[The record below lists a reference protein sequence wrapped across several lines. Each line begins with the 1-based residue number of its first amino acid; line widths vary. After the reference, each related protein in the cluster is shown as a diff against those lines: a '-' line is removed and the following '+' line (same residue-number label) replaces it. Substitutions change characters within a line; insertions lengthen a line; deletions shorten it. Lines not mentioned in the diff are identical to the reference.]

1 MARFGRFFPTASIG
15 AYLIALAVSV
25 ALPLLVFG
33 AFLMLQLEEHERDM
47 LSTDT
52 AEDAQMIARAV
63 DRELQDMATTL
74 RLLVNSPELEAGDLR
89 AFHERTRSSLRS
101 TKLYVIVADRDG
113 KLRLNTRV
121 PFDAPLGKTSNMPAL
136 ESMLRSGFTEASSV
150 FRGTTSGTWVFNVA
164 TPLSGEVSRSGAAM
178 IITQNAEDL
187 QKLLSVDGLPAGW
200 SAAVLDG
207 SGQVVTSV
215 GASKMAEGAMF
226 PGETLRLMNGFRGTI
241 EDVDGAAKQM
251 YGYAQITGW
260 TWKTVVW
267 GPIASAQEN
276 IISTWRQLV
285 AGGIVFLAIALVV
298 AYLVAG
304 QLRIPIRQIA
314 DMAERIGKGEIVSPV
329 ETRITE
335 VNQIAVAL
343 CNASFD
349 RSQAEDRIHL
359 ILHELVHRTKNILT
373 LVQAMMRQLA
383 RKDTPMD
390 EFQKAISTR
399 LQGLGKSIEALAE
412 EEWGGVPMHRVIEI
426 HMTTFAEAADR
437 VQIQGK
443 DFVLKAG
450 AVQNLGL
457 VLHELATNSVKYG
470 ALSVPNGKVR
480 ISWSN
485 IAEEAVSEA
494 NGESGDGV
502 NLRLVWEESGGPA
515 VKPPA
520 RTGFGTTIIQRHASA
535 AFGGTVDIDFRPS
548 GLVWQMTAP
557 RANLERPDA
566 SESSRDMPL

>member
-1 MARFGRFFPTASIG
+1 MARFARLFPTAPIG
-15 AYLIALAVSV
+15 AYLIALVVGV

-47 LSTDT
+47 LSSNT

-74 RLLVNSPELEAGDLR
+74 RLLVSSPELESGDLR

-101 TKLYVIVADRDG
+101 TKLFVIVADRDG
-113 KLRLNTRV
+113 QLRLNTRV
-121 PFDAPLGKTSNMPAL
+121 PFYTPLGKTANMPAL
-136 ESMLRSGFTEASSV
+136 ESMLRSGLTEASSM
-150 FRGTTSGTWVFNVA
+150 FRGTTSGKWVFNVA
-164 TPLSGEVSRSGAAM
+164 MPLSEKTNASGAAM
-178 IITQNAEDL
+178 IITQDAEDL
-187 QKLLSVDGLPAGW
+187 QKLLSVDGLPDGW

-215 GASKMAEGAMF
+215 GAAKMAEGARF
-226 PGETLRLMNGFRGTI
+226 PSETLRLMTGFRGTI
-241 EDVDGAAKQM
+241 EDVDGAGKQM

-260 TWKTVVW
+260 AWKTVVW

-285 AGGIVFLAIALVV
+285 AGGIVFLAIAMVV
-298 AYLVAG
+298 AYLVAW

-329 ETRITE
+329 ETKITE
-335 VNQIAVAL
+335 ANQIAVAL
-343 CNASFD
+343 SNASFD

-390 EFQKAISTR
+390 EFQRAISTR

-412 EEWGGVPMHRVIEI
+412 EQWGGVPMHRVVEI
-426 HMTTFAEAADR
+426 HMSTFAEAADR
-437 VQIQGK
+437 VQIQGE

-470 ALSVPNGKVR
+470 ALSVPHGTVR
-480 ISWSN
+480 ISWSD
-485 IAEEAVSEA
+485 IAEETVSDA
-494 NGESGDGV
+494 DGESSGV
-502 NLRLVWEESGGPA
+502 NLLLVWEESGGPT
-515 VKPPA
+515 VKPPT
-520 RTGFGTTIIQRHASA
+520 RTGFGTTIIKRHATA
-535 AFGGTVDIDFRPS
+535 AFSGTVDIDFRPG
-548 GLVWQMTAP
+548 GLVWRMTVP

-566 SESSRDMPL
+566 SEGLRDVPL

>member
-1 MARFGRFFPTASIG
+1 MFPTATIG

-33 AFLMLQLEEHERDM
+33 AFLMLQLEEHERDL

-74 RLLVNSPELEAGDLR
+74 RLLVSSLELEAGDLR

-113 KLRLNTRV
+113 QLRLNTRV
-121 PFDAPLGKTSNMPAL
+121 PFDTPLGKTSNMPAL
-136 ESMLRSGFTEASSV
+136 ESMLSSGFTEASSV
-150 FRGTTSGTWVFNVA
+150 FRGATSGKWVFNVA
-164 TPLSGEVSRSGAAM
+164 MPLPQEIDHSGAAM

-215 GASKMAEGAMF
+215 GASKMAEGAKF
-226 PGETLRLMNGFRGTI
+226 PPETLALMNGFRGTI
-241 EDVDGAAKQM
+241 EDIDGAGKQM

-260 TWKTVVW
+260 TWKTIVW

-298 AYLVAG
+298 AYLVAR
-304 QLRIPIRQIA
+304 QLRIPIQQIA

-329 ETRITE
+329 ETKITE
-335 VNQIAVAL
+335 ANQIAIAL
-343 CNASFD
+343 SNASFD

-383 RKDTPMD
+383 RKDTPME
-390 EFQKAISTR
+390 EFQRAISTR

-412 EEWGGVPMHRVIEI
+412 EQWGGVPMHRVIEI

-437 VQIQGK
+437 VQIQGE
-443 DFVLKAG
+443 DFMLKAG
-450 AVQNLGL
+450 AVQNLGM

-470 ALSVPNGKVR
+470 ALSVPHGTVR

-485 IAEEAVSEA
+485 VVEDPVPETD
-494 NGESGDGV
+494 GESDDGV
-502 NLRLVWEESGGPA
+502 NLRLVWEESGGPTVVA
-515 VKPPA
+515 PT
-520 RTGFGTTIIQRHASA
+520 RTGFGTTIIKRHATA
-535 AFGGTVDIDFRPS
+535 AFGGTVEIDFRPG

-557 RANLERPDA
+557 RANLER
-566 SESSRDMPL
+566 EEPLEGLLGLPH